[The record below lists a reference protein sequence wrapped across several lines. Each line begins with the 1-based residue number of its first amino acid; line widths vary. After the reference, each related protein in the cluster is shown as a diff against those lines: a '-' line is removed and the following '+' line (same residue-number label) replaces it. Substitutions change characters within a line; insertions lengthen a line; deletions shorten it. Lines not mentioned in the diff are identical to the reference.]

1 MKKLP
6 SKYRMDVVDGKLVFS
21 APSSKVQKPA
31 SVAAVEIAPS
41 ASLKQ
46 KVSNQECKQCKKS
59 FSPRPSRGAPQIYC
73 TVKCRTKYNNDKN
86 AQRYKVECKV
96 DSPERGR
103 VCPQCSTKLEEY
115 SGRGQPKKFCTSKCC
130 QERFKT
136 KYKQE
141 RAVKSSTLVPSCR
154 QCSEDFVKQKG
165 NQKYCSA
172 KCREEYYG
180 NLNKKVPSEP
190 VEKLHGVS
198 YTQKSGGDKECLSCT
213 KGFKQKKETQLYC
226 SSKCQKRE
234 EKRRWQ
240 QKRRTVL
247 PGSKIT
253 GAFVAKVEEALAT
266 LPPEEKLPPIPED
279 TSAVSLLAAGRT
291 LTASGLVEAV
301 QNTYGIDVA
310 EERPRPKAFWFSVLL
325 ARHSRTLED
334 WKKLLGKHGLVSN
347 PKIEKWLLFRA
358 GSSSPA
364 AAGRLKAQLGI

>member
-31 SVAAVEIAPS
+31 SIAAVEITPS
-41 ASLKQ
+41 VSAKKKK

-86 AQRYKVECKV
+86 YKFKRKETSDDRACL
-96 DSPERGR
+96 
-103 VCPQCSTKLEEY
+103 QCSTKLEEV
-115 SGRGQPKKFCTSKCC
+115 SGRGQPKKYCNAECRMTWFDN
-130 QERFKT
+130 

-141 RAVKSSTLVPSCR
+141 RLAKASGQTFLCR
-154 QCSEDFVKQKG
+154 LCKKETAKRKG
-165 NQKYCSA
+165 NQVYCSLT
-172 KCREEYYG
+172 CRELYYG
-180 NLNKKVPSEP
+180 NLNKKVLSEP

-198 YTQKSGGDKECLSCT
+198 YTQK
-213 KGFKQKKETQLYC
+213 
-226 SSKCQKRE
+226 
-234 EKRRWQ
+234 
-240 QKRRTVL
+240 
-247 PGSKIT
+247 PGSTVKRS
-253 GAFVAKVEEALAT
+253 FVAKVEEALAT

-279 TSAVSLLAAGRT
+279 TSAASLLAAGRT

-301 QNTYGIDVA
+301 QDTYGIDVA

>member
-31 SVAAVEIAPS
+31 SVAPVEIAPS

-130 QERFKT
+130 QEWFKT

-180 NLNKKVPSEP
+180 NLNKKVLSEP

-198 YTQKSGGDKECLSCT
+198 YTQKP
-213 KGFKQKKETQLYC
+213 
-226 SSKCQKRE
+226 SSTVKR
-234 EKRRWQ
+234 
-240 QKRRTVL
+240 
-247 PGSKIT
+247 S
-253 GAFVAKVEEALAT
+253 FVAKVEEALAT

-279 TSAVSLLAAGRT
+279 TSAASLLAAGRT

>member
-1 MKKLP
+1 
-6 SKYRMDVVDGKLVFS
+6 MDVVDGKLVFS

-31 SVAAVEIAPS
+31 SIAAVEITPS
-41 ASLKQ
+41 VSAKKKK

-86 AQRYKVECKV
+86 YKFKRKETSDDRACL
-96 DSPERGR
+96 
-103 VCPQCSTKLEEY
+103 QCSTKLEEV
-115 SGRGQPKKFCTSKCC
+115 SGRGQPKKYCNAECRMTWFDN
-130 QERFKT
+130 

-141 RAVKSSTLVPSCR
+141 RLAKASGQTFLCR
-154 QCSEDFVKQKG
+154 LCKKETAKRKG
-165 NQKYCSA
+165 NQVYCSLT
-172 KCREEYYG
+172 CRELYYG
-180 NLNKKVPSEP
+180 NLNKKVLSEP

-213 KGFKQKKETQLYC
+213 QGFKQKKETQLYC

-240 QKRRTVL
+240 QRRLTVL

-279 TSAVSLLAAGRT
+279 TSAASLLAAGRT

-301 QNTYGIDVA
+301 QDTYGIDVA